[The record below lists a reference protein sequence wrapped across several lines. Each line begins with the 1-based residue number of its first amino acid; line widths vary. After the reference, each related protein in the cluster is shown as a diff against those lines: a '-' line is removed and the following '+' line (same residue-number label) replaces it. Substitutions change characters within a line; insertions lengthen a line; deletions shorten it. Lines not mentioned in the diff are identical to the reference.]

1 MALTYDGKLWLN
13 LQEQVE
19 KNKDDIEKIL
29 YIDGVLSDYGIRI
42 VGQVA
47 DANELYEGNLEPVKY
62 LEAGGVYGDAFVVG
76 TDPANYVYYIFTR
89 AFEGET
95 EPQWFNIGKLAIQ
108 GKDGERGPEGPDG
121 PPGPASVWFSGVTT
135 PANSSGTHIG
145 DMYLNTITGGVYRFN
160 GTAWVYEG
168 NIRGP
173 QGADG
178 IGKDGANGKDG
189 TVVTIG
195 TDDHWF
201 LDGEDTGVLA
211 RGTSAWAITL
221 KKRLNDVSELSQYPP
236 SEALRHTG
244 FIIGEDLYV
253 ILEDEDGSLQWES
266 VGQTGQTSKVTVNG
280 VFQTSYEMN
289 NKRSVTTAPFQ
300 VYTTNSAG
308 VQTNLT
314 YSQNPEGYTIAQRNM
329 SGQITATDPTQNSHV
344 ATRGYVKDNF
354 VSKDTTVSSL
364 YGTNASGNPTM
375 LSYSNTPGNGTIPQ
389 YNANGNIKS
398 ASPVADNDVVNKSYF
413 TANNT
418 KFTVTTN
425 PNGSYNLILSKGI

>member
-1 MALTYDGKLWLN
+1 MALNYDGKLWLN

-29 YIDGVLSDYGIRI
+29 YLEGVLSDYGIRV
-42 VGQVA
+42 VGQAA
-47 DANELYEGNLEPVKY
+47 DANDLPDPVQY
-62 LEAGGVYGDAFVVG
+62 LQSGGVYGDAYAVG
-76 TDPANYVYYIFTR
+76 ENPPYYFYIFTR
-89 AFEGET
+89 PFEGQT
-95 EPQWFNIGKLAIQ
+95 IPQWFPVGELAIP
-108 GKDGERGPEGPDG
+108 GPPGENGEDGPVG
-121 PPGPASVWFSGVTT
+121 PPGPASVWISGVTA

-160 GTAWVYEG
+160 GTAWAYEG

-178 IGKDGANGKDG
+178 IGRDGTNGKDG

-195 TDDHWF
+195 ADDHWF

-221 KKRLNDVSELSQYPP
+221 KKKLNDVSELSQYPP
-236 SEALRHTG
+236 SEELRHTG

-289 NKRSVTTAPFQ
+289 NKRSITTAPYQ
-300 VYTTNSAG
+300 VYATNSAAS
-308 VQTNLT
+308 QTSIT
-314 YSQNPEGYTIAQRNM
+314 YSQNNDANTMVQRNI
-329 SGQITATDPTQNSHV
+329 SGQILASDPTQDRHV
-344 ATRGYVKDNF
+344 ATRGYLRSNF
-354 VSKDTTVSSL
+354 LAKDTTISAL
-364 YGTNASGNPTM
+364 YGTSASGASTM
-375 LSYSNTPGNGTIPQ
+375 LSYNNTPGNGTIPQ

-398 ASPVADNDVVNKSYF
+398 ASPVEDNDVVNKSYF
-413 TANNT
+413 IANNT
-418 KFTVTTN
+418 KYTITTN